1 MKARLDAIDKDGA
14 WVLSDADDIMGVL
27 AFIDDGVIEHY
38 KSITI
43 RFEYDESDNYD

>member
-1 MKARLDAIDKDGA
+1 MKAEIRAIDKDGA
-14 WVLSDADDIMGVL
+14 WIMSDADDIMQIL